1 MEEDRIRRLRFRQL
15 SLLSKIDGEI
25 NALKHLTGKTMK
37 DLTQSQKSTAPKE
50 VFENMLF
57 LIEDMAET
65 IREYLQSKE

>member
-1 MEEDRIRRLRFRQL
+1 VEEDRVRRLRFRQL
-15 SLLSKIDGEI
+15 SVLSKIDGEI

-37 DLTQSQKSTAPKE
+37 DLTQSQKFTAPRE

-65 IREYLQSKE
+65 IRGYLQSKE

>member
-1 MEEDRIRRLRFRQL
+1 VEEDRVRKIRFRQL

-37 DLTQSQKSTAPKE
+37 DLTQSQKFTAPKE
-50 VFENMLF
+50 VFDNMLF

-65 IREYLQSKE
+65 IRAYLQSKE

>member
-1 MEEDRIRRLRFRQL
+1 VEEDKVRKLRFRQL
-15 SLLSKIDGEI
+15 SVLSKIDGEI

-37 DLTQSQKSTAPKE
+37 DLTQSQKFTAQKE
-50 VFENMLF
+50 VFDNMLF

>member
-1 MEEDRIRRLRFRQL
+1 MEEDRVRKLRFRQL
-15 SLLSKIDGEI
+15 SVLSKIDGEI